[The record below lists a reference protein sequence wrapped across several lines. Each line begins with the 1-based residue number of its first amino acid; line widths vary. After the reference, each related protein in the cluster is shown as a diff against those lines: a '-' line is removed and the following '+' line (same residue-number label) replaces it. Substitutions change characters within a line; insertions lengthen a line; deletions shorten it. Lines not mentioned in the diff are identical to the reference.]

1 MAKKRTNNNKTM
13 KRRNFLK
20 GAGAAALG
28 AAAVSSFPAPAISG
42 GHMEW
47 IACSAFGKAGGL
59 GKAIDRFASYVNNAS
74 DKLKITVYHGGEL
87 VPPLESLDAVRSG
100 AAQMAYGAGYY
111 WTNISMAP
119 SFSAALPFGLT
130 AQEQNA
136 WCYYGGGIE
145 AADKAYNAIGV
156 KFLPMGNTGNQ
167 MGGWF
172 NKEINSLADFEGLK
186 IRMPGLGGEVLKSF
200 GANTVLL
207 AGADVLPSLASGA
220 IDATEWIGPAADLG
234 KGLHQAAKY
243 YYNPGWHEPAT
254 ILDCSIDMFEWEKL
268 DDATKE
274 LVTIA
279 TKAVNMEVL
288 SMFQAA
294 NDSSYQKLIN
304 EHGVQMRQLPDP
316 VMNALGQRAG
326 EVCSSI
332 AAEDPVS
339 QALFSHI
346 VEFRSSILRWTNTSE
361 KEYMRVRSLPFTYP
375 SA

>member
-1 MAKKRTNNNKTM
+1 MAKKKTNNKTM

-59 GKAIDRFASYVNNAS
+59 GKAIDRFASYINNAS
-74 DKLKITVYHGGEL
+74 DKLKITDYHGGEL

-279 TKAVNMEVL
+279 SKAVNMEVL

>member
-1 MAKKRTNNNKTM
+1 MAKKTKNNKTM

-28 AAAVSSFPAPAISG
+28 AATVSSFPAPAISG

-59 GKAIDRFASYVNNAS
+59 GKAIDRFASYVNNQS
-74 DKLKITVYHGGEL
+74 YKLKITVYHGGEL

-145 AADKAYNAIGV
+145 AADKAYNSIGV

-172 NKEINSLADFEGLK
+172 NKEINSISDFDGLK

-268 DDATKE
+268 DDATRE
-274 LVTIA
+274 LITVA
-279 TKAVNMEVL
+279 SKAVNMEVL

-332 AAEDPVS
+332 AAEDPIS

>member
-1 MAKKRTNNNKTM
+1 MAKKTKNNKTM
-13 KRRNFLK
+13 KRRSFLK

-28 AAAVSSFPAPAISG
+28 AATVSSFPAPAISG

-59 GKAIDRFASYVNNAS
+59 GKAIDRFASYINNAS

-145 AADKAYNAIGV
+145 AADKAYNSIGV

-172 NKEINSLADFEGLK
+172 NKEINSLADFDGLK

-207 AGADVLPSLASGA
+207 AGADVLPSHASGA
-220 IDATEWIGPAADLG
+220 IDATEWIGPADELG
-234 KGLHQAAKY
+234 KGLHHAAKY

-268 DDATKE
+268 DDATRE
-274 LVTIA
+274 LITVA
-279 TKAVNMEVL
+279 SKAVNMEVL
-288 SMFQAA
+288 SFFQAV

-304 EHGVQMRQLPDP
+304 EHGVQMRQLPDD